1 MRFTAELDCEDMS
14 MKVRCSNR
22 EGRIVFT
29 SVFFNSVCLC
39 SLGLTVLRK
48 NGELIL

>member
-1 MRFTAELDCEDMS
+1 MRFIAQLGCKDIS

-22 EGRIVFT
+22 KGHIIST

-39 SLGLTVLRK
+39 SLGLTVPRK
-48 NGELIL
+48 DGELIL